1 MQAYSQPANIGY
13 YTVPSTSKNMEQV
26 SQIYASVGQ
35 SFPGQPSPGQQSPG
49 QPSPGQPSPQH
60 LSTNEQYAMSSP
72 QSELSELLDMDD
84 YV

>member
-1 MQAYSQPANIGY
+1 
-13 YTVPSTSKNMEQV
+13 MEQV

-35 SFPGQPSPGQQSPG
+35 SSPG

-72 QSELSELLDMDD
+72 QRELSELLDMD
-84 YV
+84 V